1 MLLTKP
7 VISGSL
13 TILTLFLFNVAPKR
27 VEASSLVNT
36 TVVANNLNN
45 PRGIAFDRNQALY
58 VAEAGRGGSGPS
70 IIGPELGVGLVFGQT
85 GAITRVQNG
94 IQERIITGLPS
105 LTLNPQGAPLP
116 SVNGSDGPAIG
127 PHDIIFDEAG
137 NLLIAIG
144 FASNPSVRGNLG
156 SPGSDM
162 GQVVKYSSDIN
173 GNWQKQ
179 GGFSTDLATYE
190 QTNNPDQRELISN
203 PYDLKRLDNNKTLVV
218 DAGAN
223 DLFEFDALGNLSLV
237 TTFDTRLVNGIVME
251 AVPTSVALG
260 PDGAY
265 YVSELTGVPFPEGG
279 ARVYR
284 IVPGQAPEIYADGF
298 TQITGIE
305 FDRSGNLYVLE
316 YAVNSLLSPNNQ
328 LIGRLTQVAPNGQ
341 RTAVIDADGT
351 LIAPNSITLGP
362 DGDLYIA
369 NRSTFAGQGEI
380 IRLDIASVPESASPI
395 SILIFG
401 GLGLGWMIRRN
412 RSKYFGYFHQD
423 TEIADGNLV

>member
-1 MLLTKP
+1 MVSGEKMQQVITVPSITKLVRP

-13 TILTLFLFNVAPKR
+13 TILTIVLFNVAPKR
-27 VEASSLVNT
+27 VEASSL
-36 TVVANNLNN
+36 TVVANSLNN

-58 VAEAGRGGSGPS
+58 VAEAGRGGSGP
-70 IIGPELGVGLVFGQT
+70 IIDGPELGVGLVFGQT

-156 SPGSDM
+156 LPGADM
-162 GQVVKYSSDIN
+162 GQVVKYSSDIS

-190 QTNNPDQRELISN
+190 QTNNPDQRSFISN

-223 DLFEFDALGNLSLV
+223 ALFEFDAIGNLSLV
-237 TTFDTRLVNGIVME
+237 TTFDTRLVDGIVME

-298 TQITGIE
+298 TQITGLE
-305 FDRSGNLYVLE
+305 FDQSGNLYVLE

-351 LIAPNSITLGP
+351 LIAPNNITLGP

-412 RSKYFGYFHQD
+412 R
-423 TEIADGNLV
+423 N